1 MGTLAYVTITAI
13 PGVMVYISMLYILG
27 SPLLAIVPAGIC
39 WTTLFFGLQ
48 GLRGE

>member
-1 MGTLAYVTITAI
+1 MGAVAYVMITAT
-13 PGVMVYISMLYILG
+13 PAFFVYVSFLYILG

-48 GLRGE
+48 SLRGE